1 MREVI
6 VVDKG
11 LIIGLIPMWMQ
22 ADTADTEH
30 GVNGGRWLFDD
41 WLLRRQR
48 INQWIGYLNLES
60 TDIMLWSNLV
70 AQPFSG
76 GESESKLLQF
86 GSARSELWQNIS
98 LSAERFHLSSSF
110 MIRPSESLL
119 MDSQLPATLLWQ
131 DSAISLGSVQAFGD
145 YAMAAG
151 FIYDGEPL
159 LVVLVHLSD
168 SSGEA
173 AIKASISKLMAA
185 HRRYCYGRLVVAGH
199 MVSGNSWVKGLS
211 TDSLGVARFGVGGYS
226 LSEGVESEIL
236 TEVSFPQRPSQAS
249 LERFFVPKSATVA
262 SSSVW
267 PHGSL
272 NSWPGAWNG
281 AVPGLIVE
289 LAELPSCQMD
299 DHDKNVSQPELR
311 GG

>member
-11 LIIGLIPMWMQ
+11 LTIGLIPMWMQ
-22 ADTADTEH
+22 ADGE
-30 GVNGGRWLFDD
+30 GGGSLFDD

-48 INQWIGYLNLES
+48 INQWIGYLSLES

-86 GSARSELWQNIS
+86 GSSRSELWQNIS
-98 LSAERFHLSSSF
+98 LSADRFHLSSSF

-119 MDSQLPATLLWQ
+119 MDSRLPATLLWQ
-131 DSAISLGSVQAFGD
+131 DAAIIGHGQTRAFSD

-159 LVVLVHLSD
+159 LVVMVHLSNR
-168 SSGEA
+168 SGEA
-173 AIKASISKLMAA
+173 AIKASITKLMAA
-185 HRRYCYGRLVVAGH
+185 HPSYCYGRLVVAGH
-199 MVSGNSWVKGLS
+199 MVAGNAWIKGLS
-211 TDSLGVARFGVGGYS
+211 TDSLGVARFGVGSQLPSDDG
-226 LSEGVESEIL
+226 ESELL
-236 TEVSFPQRPSQAS
+236 TEVSFPQRPSPAS
-249 LERFFVPKSATVA
+249 LDRFFVPKSATVVDSA
-262 SSSVW
+262 VW

-272 NSWPGAWNG
+272 NSWPGATNG
-281 AVPGLIVE
+281 AVPGLVVE
-289 LAELPSCQMD
+289 IAELSSCQV
-299 DHDKNVSQPELR
+299 DHDNTQKSEKPR
-311 GG
+311 DG